1 MAFVAVVAALAV
13 PRRQAVVVPAAPPA
27 SPAPAR
33 TAQAPDD
40 RPDPALVPPEERA
53 FLDECDK
60 GQLAFN
66 AGRFDAALAEF
77 ARAFENNPRNA
88 YAANSA
94 GQTLVRLG
102 RPADAVAYLQQA
114 VALAPDRGDFHFN
127 LARALGQE
135 GRWTEAASV
144 YSRAADL
151 APEHYPTAF
160 NHAQALEKTGKDE
173 DALAEYQRGS
183 QLAPLEPSF
192 RLAIG
197 SLAERLGRWDDSQR
211 AYKEYLELVPDG
223 GDSAKVQQRL
233 AQVDARL
240 SAGDAGG
247 SSSLPTRE

>member
-1 MAFVAVVAALAV
+1 MELVPCALCGTEYDARRRFCPRCGESRELNPEAAQGSSPSRGRARLVGLVVGVAFVAVVAALAV
-13 PRRQAVVVPAAPPA
+13 PRRQAVVVTAAPPA

-160 NHAQALEKTGKDE
+160 NHAQAL
-173 DALAEYQRGS
+173 
-183 QLAPLEPSF
+183 
-192 RLAIG
+192 
-197 SLAERLGRWDDSQR
+197 
-211 AYKEYLELVPDG
+211 
-223 GDSAKVQQRL
+223 
-233 AQVDARL
+233 
-240 SAGDAGG
+240 
-247 SSSLPTRE
+247 